1 MAGSYA
7 LSLDSRQAATLTT
20 AVGGRWRVALL
31 ELNGSPMTRAF
42 DILSL
47 PFKVQFTPRGD
58 ALTFLESRKDV
69 PSLWNQPLSGGPPQ
83 QLLDMSGDRIFSFA
97 WSRDGRV
104 AIAHGPVPTDVVLL
118 SGIR

>member
-1 MAGSYA
+1 MSGSYA
-7 LSLDSRQAATLTT
+7 VSPDGRQVATFTT
-20 AVGGRWRVALL
+20 PGGPWRVALL
-31 ELNGSPMTRAF
+31 ELNGSLMTLPF

-69 PSLWNQPLSGGPPQ
+69 PSLWNQPLSGGPPR
-83 QLLDMSGDRIFSFA
+83 QLLDMNGDRIFNFA
-97 WSRDGRV
+97 WSRDGQL
-104 AIAHGPVPTDVVLL
+104 AIAHGPVPTDIVLL